1 MCDGYQCDDN
11 NFHSYITYSRL
22 SDWSIAVI
30 VIIVLKLIF
39 WICFFYRRHRL
50 RTIAVYKTFQN
61 PVAVTTAKPSPSNQ
75 APLPPNQPTYVV
87 APVSICYPQ

>member
-11 NFHSYITYSRL
+11 NFHSDNTYSRL
-22 SDWSIAVI
+22 SDWKIALI

-39 WICFFYRRHRL
+39 WSFFFYRRYRL

-61 PVAVTTAKPSPSNQ
+61 PVAVTTATPSPSNQ
-75 APLPPNQPTYVV
+75 VPLPN
-87 APVSICYPQ
+87 